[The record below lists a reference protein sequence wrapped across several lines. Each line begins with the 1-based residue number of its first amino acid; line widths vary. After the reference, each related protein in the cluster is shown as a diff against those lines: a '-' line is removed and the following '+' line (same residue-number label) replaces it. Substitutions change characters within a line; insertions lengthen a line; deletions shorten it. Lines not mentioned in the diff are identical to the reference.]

1 MVSSQITRPLCEES
15 SVCVHYAPRRALSQ
29 HHAPSHPIRTPSVT
43 CTTEKGPQIPIRT
56 RGSYAIAESLGKVV
70 GNPLVG
76 YFKQRTGGYTADS
89 LIFASMSGAAVILC
103 LLISIVDK
111 WRGGTLNDR
120 GNLHKRRHGTGP
132 E

>member
-1 MVSSQITRPLCEES
+1 MYTLCTGSHSTAITPHDALTPRPDTDPKVSPFFPNLIE
-15 SVCVHYAPRRALSQ
+15 
-29 HHAPSHPIRTPSVT
+29 IRT
-43 CTTEKGPQIPIRT
+43 C
-56 RGSYAIAESLGKVV
+56 GSYAIAESLGKVV

-89 LIFASMSGAAVILC
+89 VIFASMSGAAVVLC

-111 WRGGTLNDR
+111 WRGGTLNNR
-120 GNLHKRRHGTGP
+120 GDVHERHDTGP

>member
-1 MVSSQITRPLCEES
+1 MHRG
-15 SVCVHYAPRRALSQ
+15 
-29 HHAPSHPIRTPSVT
+29 APSHTTRPHTLYAHPPSHALYR
-43 CTTEKGPQIPIRT
+43 KRPSNPNPRT

>member
-1 MVSSQITRPLCEES
+1 M
-15 SVCVHYAPRRALSQ
+15 
-29 HHAPSHPIRTPSVT
+29 
-43 CTTEKGPQIPIRT
+43 
-56 RGSYAIAESLGKVV
+56 V

-89 LIFASMSGAAVILC
+89 LIFASMSGAAVVLC

-120 GNLHKRRHGTGP
+120 GNLHKPHDAGLDTGP

>member
-1 MVSSQITRPLCEES
+1 MRTLCTAARPLT
-15 SVCVHYAPRRALSQ
+15 PRALT
-29 HHAPSHPIRTPSVT
+29 HPIRTPSVT

>member
-1 MVSSQITRPLCEES
+1 MYTLCTGSHSTAITPHDALTPRPDTDPKVSPFFPNLIL
-15 SVCVHYAPRRALSQ
+15 
-29 HHAPSHPIRTPSVT
+29 IRT
-43 CTTEKGPQIPIRT
+43 C
-56 RGSYAIAESLGKVV
+56 GSYAIAESLGKVV

-89 LIFASMSGAAVILC
+89 VIFASMSGAAVVLC

-111 WRGGTLNDR
+111 WRGGTLNNR
-120 GNLHKRRHGTGP
+120 GDVHKRHDTGQ

>member
-1 MVSSQITRPLCEES
+1 MYTLCTGSHSTAITPHDALTPRPDTDPKVSPFFPNLIL
-15 SVCVHYAPRRALSQ
+15 
-29 HHAPSHPIRTPSVT
+29 IRT
-43 CTTEKGPQIPIRT
+43 C
-56 RGSYAIAESLGKVV
+56 GSYAIAESLGKVV

-89 LIFASMSGAAVILC
+89 VIFASMSGAAVVLC

-111 WRGGTLNDR
+111 WRGGTLNNR
-120 GNLHKRRHGTGP
+120 GDVHKRHDTGP

>member
-1 MVSSQITRPLCEES
+1 MTLTNK
-15 SVCVHYAPRRALSQ
+15 APNP
-29 HHAPSHPIRTPSVT
+29 H
-43 CTTEKGPQIPIRT
+43 T

-76 YFKQRTGGYTADS
+76 YFKQRTGGYKADS

-103 LLISIVDK
+103 LLISIVDT

-120 GNLHKRRHGTGP
+120 GNLHIRDGTAQGQSDTSACSRAVGR
-132 E
+132 EGGRD